1 MNGVNRMGPTRER
14 IKQIHALRAAVEYKL
29 EVEGWNPITGKTEVE
44 AGVAVG
50 TPVIMASV
58 NELTKMTFVQAID
71 FAFDQKKVDLAKK
84 KQGVLR
90 DCYKIF

>member
-1 MNGVNRMGPTRER
+1 
-14 IKQIHALRAAVEYKL
+14 
-29 EVEGWNPITGKTEVE
+29 
-44 AGVAVG
+44 VAVG

-84 KQGVLR
+84 AGRITRLL
-90 DCYKIF
+90 